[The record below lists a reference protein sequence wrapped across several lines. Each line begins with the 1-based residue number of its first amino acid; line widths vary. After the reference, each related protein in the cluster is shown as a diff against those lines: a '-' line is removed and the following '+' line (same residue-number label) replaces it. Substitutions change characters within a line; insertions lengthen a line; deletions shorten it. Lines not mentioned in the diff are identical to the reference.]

1 MAAEKTK
8 KEIIFD
14 FMTKNPEFGFAQ
26 LQEAFSDMNLNSLRA
41 YFSAWN
47 NKQRGGKPK
56 RLKSAKLA
64 ISSKDQKLIL
74 AFKKLIERQEQ
85 VIETQKEKLT
95 DLRKEI
101 RESESKLY
109 ETMDGLT
116 SKQKKTVLQM
126 VEVYVAGLKSQ

>member
-26 LQEAFSDMNLNSLRA
+26 LQEGFSDMNLNSLRA
-41 YFSAWN
+41 YFSAWT
-47 NKQRGGKPK
+47 NKQRGGKP
-56 RLKSAKLA
+56 

-109 ETMDGLT
+109 ETMDGLS
-116 SKQKKTVLQM
+116 SKQKKAVLQM